1 MRQLLP
7 KPADEVDLL
16 EAYAYPTDGAWVRA
30 NMVSSADGS
39 AVADGRSEAL
49 SGPADK
55 RVFGVLRGLCDVVLV
70 GAGTARTEKYR
81 APKPKPSYA
90 EHRSR
95 LDQRPAPVLA
105 LVSGRLDLD
114 PASDLFTGTE
124 RTLVLTTASANES
137 ARARLADVA
146 DVIIT
151 GDTQVDLSAAADA
164 LVALG
169 LPRILCE
176 GGPHLLADVT
186 AAGRLDELCLTIAP
200 RLAGSD
206 GPGIIDGLHLDG
218 VAELELAHLLEED
231 GNLFARYLVTRS

>member
-1 MRQLLP
+1 MRRLLLTP
-7 KPADEVDLL
+7 SDDVDLV
-16 EAYAYPTDGAWVRA
+16 EAYAYPQDGAWVRA

-70 GAGTARTEKYR
+70 GAGTARTEGYK
-81 APKPKPSYA
+81 APKARSSYA
-90 EHRSR
+90 ELRSR
-95 LDQRPAPVLA
+95 LQQRPAPVLA

-114 PASDLFTGTE
+114 PASELFTGAE
-124 RTLVLTTASANES
+124 RSVILTTASADEQ
-137 ARARLADVA
+137 ARARLAEVA

-151 GDTQVDLSAAADA
+151 GDEQVDISAAADA

-176 GGPHLLADVT
+176 GGPHLLADVA

-200 RLAGSD
+200 RLAGGE
-206 GPGIIDGLHLDG
+206 GPRIVDGLQLDG

-231 GNLFARYLVTRS
+231 GNLFARYLLARS